1 MTTANPQARIAK
13 PARVAQLDG
22 DRYPLAAIMLHWT
35 IAVLIVIQLFLG
47 WWMNEW
53 VPDHSPQQDLIQWV
67 HVSLGI
73 TILLLVL
80 LRIAIRIARP
90 PPPVAADLAP
100 WERGLINFSHSLF
113 YVLLLVLPLTGW
125 ALISLDKEGPTF
137 WGIPW
142 PRLPGLG
149 FLAHDRAGRHLLK
162 SVHTYWLIWLVLL
175 NLALHVAG
183 ALRHQFD
190 GRPVLW
196 RMLPGRTNPGA
207 PRPAAPPRP

>member
-1 MTTANPQARIAK
+1 MTAATPQAQGAK
-13 PARVAQLDG
+13 PARQALLDG
-22 DRYPLAAIMLHWT
+22 DRYALSAIVLHWT

-53 VPDHSPQQDLIQWV
+53 VPDHSPQQDQIQWV

-80 LRIAIRIARP
+80 IRIAVRIITP
-90 PPPVAADLAP
+90 PPPVPADIP
-100 WERGLINFSHSLF
+100 GWERPLINFTHTLF
-113 YVLLLVLPLTGW
+113 YVLLIIIPLTGW
-125 ALISLDKEGPTF
+125 AIVSLSKEGPSL

-149 FLAHDRAGRHLLK
+149 FLAHNKAWRHDLK
-162 SVHTYWLIWLVLL
+162 SIHTFWLIWLVLI

-183 ALRHQFD
+183 ALWHQFD

-196 RMLPGRTNPGA
+196 RMLPGRTNRGA
-207 PRPAAPPRP
+207 

>member
-1 MTTANPQARIAK
+1 MTAANPQTQVAK
-13 PARVAQLDG
+13 PARVAMLDG
-22 DRYPLAAIMLHWT
+22 DRYALSAIVLHWT

-53 VPDHSPQQDLIQWV
+53 VPDHSPLQDQIQWI

-80 LRIAIRIARP
+80 VRIAVRLAKP
-90 PPPVAADLAP
+90 PPPEPSDIP
-100 WERGLINFSHSLF
+100 GWERPLISFTHTLF
-113 YVLLLVLPLTGW
+113 YVLLIVIPLTGW
-125 ALISLDKEGPTF
+125 AIISLSKEGPSL

-149 FLAHDRAGRHLLK
+149 FLAHNRAWRHDLK
-162 SVHTYWLIWLVLL
+162 SIHTFWLIWLVLL

-183 ALRHQFD
+183 ALKHQFD
-190 GRPVLW
+190 GHPVLW
-196 RMLPGRTNPGA
+196 RMLPGRTSRSG
-207 PRPAAPPRP
+207 

>member
-1 MTTANPQARIAK
+1 MAR
-13 PARVAQLDG
+13 LDPLGG
-22 DRYPLAAIMLHWT
+22 DRYPLAAIILHWT

-53 VPDHSPQQDLIQWV
+53 VPDHSAQQDQIQWI
-67 HVSLGI
+67 HVSLGL
-73 TILLLVL
+73 TILIPALV
-80 LRIAIRIARP
+80 RIGIRIARP
-90 PPPVAADLAP
+90 PPPLPADIAP
-100 WERGLINFSHSLF
+100 WERGLIIVSHSLF

-125 ALISLDKEGPTF
+125 AMVSVGKDPLTL

-149 FLAHDRAGRHLLK
+149 FLAHSRPLRHALK
-162 SVHTYWLIWLVLL
+162 AIHVYWLIWLVLA

-190 GRPVLW
+190 GKPVLW
-196 RMLPGRTNPGA
+196 RMLPGRA
-207 PRPAAPPRP
+207 RRPA